1 MWANESF
8 AAPASSSAGDLDEIC
23 NTVYPWGIASATWP
37 FASPS
42 LEYPGAAAVDEGLDK
57 GVDGPLDGGSNKDL
71 FEVVLAFKRQGR
83 VGPVTGCGASPYLL
97 EYDASQESTKDRAGE
112 ADRTVKDPRG
122 LAGFFLFRHWT
133 PTGPVNRWSCNALRC
148 GGLSLGYRWSV
159 VDRLRSS
166 SFSRAWSRST
176 RTRCTSCAC
185 LASALSRFRVS
196 RAGSWIVSSA
206 ATPDSSSR
214 PRSSSASSSAPKRR
228 ARLVSHS
235 HSKNTMTPA
244 NAP

>member
-8 AAPASSSAGDLDEIC
+8 AVPASSSAGDLDEIC

-71 FEVVLAFKRQGR
+71 FEVVLAFERFGR
-83 VGPVTGCGASPYLL
+83 VGPVTGCGASPNLL
-97 EYDASQESTKDRAGE
+97 EDDASQESTKDRARE

-122 LAGFFLFRHWT
+122 LTCLFLFRHECLPGRLIVLVT
-133 PTGPVNRWSCNALRC
+133 ALGAVVCRC
-148 GGLSLGYRWSV
+148 GRRYPPSV
-159 VDRLRSS
+159 GFVPSS
-166 SFSRAWSRST
+166 SSRAWFRISRP
-176 RTRCTSCAC
+176 RCTSAAC
-185 LASALSRFRVS
+185 LVSALSMLRVS
-196 RAGSWIVSSA
+196 RAGSWMVSSA
-206 ATPDSSSR
+206 AMPDRSSR
-214 PRSSSASSSAPKRR
+214 PRSSSASSSAPKSR
-228 ARLVSHS
+228 ARLVIHS
-235 HSKNTMTPA
+235 HNRNTMTPA